1 MSACVL
7 TFSMLTYMT
16 SVAQTSQ
23 GALVLEI
30 TEATSD
36 NEQIAAQLEMIEGTE
51 TNVYFKAGK
60 SMTKVDMMGGM
71 IKMDVLVSENGDNDM
86 LMNAMGQKMWIKSTK
101 AEQELLAA
109 ENDNALDDLDIS
121 YDQNDTKVIAGFNCY
136 RMNATAP
143 GNESFSLSAYI
154 TEEIE
159 IDAPVIRGVEIDQ
172 FQGFPLE
179 YIVNQNGTQMTITT
193 TGYSDQV
200 DDSVF
205 EINTSGY
212 TQMSLSDFM
221 SQMGGFGF

>member
-1 MSACVL
+1 MSACVVM
-7 TFSMLTYMT
+7 FCMLTCFA
-16 SVAQTSQ
+16 VIGQTNEGS
-23 GALVLEI
+23 LVLEI

-51 TNVYFKAGK
+51 TNVYFKEGQ
-60 SMTKVDMMGGM
+60 SMTRVDMMGGM
-71 IKMDVLVSENGDNDM
+71 IKMDVLVKSNGDSDM

-101 AEQELLAA
+101 AEQDLLAA
-109 ENDNALDDLDIS
+109 ENDNALADLDIS
-121 YDQNDTKVIAGFNCY
+121 YDETDTKVIAGFNCY

-143 GNESFSLSAYI
+143 GSDDFSLSAYI
-154 TEEIE
+154 TEDIE

-193 TGYSDQV
+193 TSFSDQV
-200 DDSVF
+200 DDSIF
-205 EINTSGY
+205 EINTTGY